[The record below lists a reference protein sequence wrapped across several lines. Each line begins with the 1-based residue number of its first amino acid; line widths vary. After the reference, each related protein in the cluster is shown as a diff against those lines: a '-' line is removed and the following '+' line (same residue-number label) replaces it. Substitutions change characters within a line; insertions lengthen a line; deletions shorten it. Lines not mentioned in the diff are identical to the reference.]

1 MVERAPPPRH
11 GAHPH
16 GPPQSARANRD
27 IYFWILPR
35 LFAFLREEKPT
46 QHKTNREEP
55 SGDRGGSSR
64 RRRPRPSK
72 LKVTAQARCIRP
84 KCIPPAQNAAELAAL
99 TPSLI
104 RLPLPL
110 RVAYL
115 RSCRHAR
122 IERMS
127 CQWQVV
133 RQASNRPS
141 MFSATPLSTP
151 PRERCPRALRVNS
164 RRHCS
169 SA

>member
-1 MVERAPPPRH
+1 MILFCVNKNISLISSR
-11 GAHPH
+11 
-16 GPPQSARANRD
+16 ARAAAAPRRTRATAHARTAIYRNS
-27 IYFWILPR
+27 YFWILPR

-55 SGDRGGSSR
+55 SGDRGSSSR

-141 MFSATPLSTP
+141 MFSATTLSTP
-151 PRERCPRALRVNS
+151 PRSC
-164 RRHCS
+164 
-169 SA
+169 